1 MRWLPTSFES
11 DDLVSTSV
19 GNPIEVEFDNTE
31 LLAWAAG
38 GAYEFLAA
46 AYDSDGCILTAD
58 VRWPDGSTG
67 TYTRTVKS
75 ASCNMPDA
83 YTITH
88 DESGAT
94 VTQAT
99 MTRDGFCNVTVK
111 PALTISGYVVIT
123 PAAAAFEQGTI
134 VDFSTVAQV
143 QASII
148 TAQFVSLAADDSGTP
163 GIFVRDSSSTATHD
177 GTNVLV
183 DGAGTRYI
191 RRTHT

>member
-1 MRWLPTSFES
+1 MRWLPASFGETDLASS
-11 DDLVSTSV
+11 DT
-19 GNPIEVEFDNTE
+19 GAPPEIEFDNTE

-38 GAYEFLAA
+38 GAYEFLSAT
-46 AYDSDGCILTAD
+46 YDAEGCILTAS

-94 VTQAT
+94 ITQAT
-99 MTRDGFCNVTVK
+99 MTRDGFCNVTTK

-123 PAAAAFEQGTI
+123 PSAAAYEQGTM
-134 VDFSTVAQV
+134 VDFATVTQV
-143 QASII
+143 QGSVV
-148 TAQFVSLAADDSGTP
+148 TAQFISLAADDSDTP
-163 GIFVRDSSSTATHD
+163 GIFVRDSASTATHD
-177 GTNVLV
+177 GVNVLV
-183 DGAGTRYI
+183 DSAGTRFI
-191 RRTHT
+191 RRAHT